1 VESRPSGR
9 DSIAQKEASLLVY
22 IVRRLLYAIPVLAV
36 SSFLIFVFVSSS
48 TDPLESIKR
57 NPRANPNAI
66 RLVEKKHHLDKPMI
80 ARYGYWVRDV
90 FTNQFGTTILTNRP
104 ILPDIKRVLTNTVQL
119 VIAAE
124 ILTLLL
130 AIIIGVYSAIRQYSV
145 FDYSA
150 TALSF
155 LGLAIPTFWLGLIL
169 QIIFVQ
175 VYLDWHV
182 RIFYVAGLSSIDAGH
197 GFHFFID
204 RVQHLVLPIVT
215 LAVIAIAGYS
225 RFMRASMLE
234 VINADYIR
242 TARAKGLVERRVVI
256 KHAFRNAL
264 IPLATLAAIDFGTFF
279 GGAVITETVF
289 GLDGMGLYFVNSLST
304 GETYNV
310 MAWLLITA
318 VMVVIFNL
326 IADITLGFLDPRI
339 RLE

>member
-1 VESRPSGR
+1 M
-9 DSIAQKEASLLVY
+9 
-22 IVRRLLYAIPVLAV
+22 IV
-36 SSFLIFVFVSSS
+36 
-48 TDPLESIKR
+48 
-57 NPRANPNAI
+57 
-66 RLVEKKHHLDKPMI
+66 
-80 ARYGYWVRDV
+80 RYGYWVNDV
-90 FTNQFGTTILTNRP
+90 FTNQFGTTILTSRP
-104 ILPDIKRVLTNTVQL
+104 ILPDIKRVLGNTVQL

-124 ILTLLL
+124 LLTLLL

-175 VYLDWHV
+175 IYLSWHV
-182 RIFYVAGLSSIDAGH
+182 RIFYVAGLSSIDAGS
-197 GFHFFID
+197 GLHFYLD
-204 RVQHLVLPIVT
+204 RVQHLILPIVT
-215 LAVIAIAGYS
+215 LAIIAIAGYS